1 MMFPNLKL
9 RAIPTLFYRPVT
21 LLHNYQRSYIRSDL
35 LAGLTVGVI
44 LLPQG
49 MGFSLLAGL
58 PPEMGLYSAII
69 AAIVAALWGSSNYL
83 HTGPTNTASLLSFS
97 VLVTVAMPGTADYL
111 AAAGLLAILIGILR
125 LIMGLLRLGM
135 LVTFVSDSV
144 IVGFTAGAGVLIGIG
159 ELRHL
164 LRLDFPASPS
174 LQVTIGNLI
183 NNATQTHWLS
193 LAMGI
198 GTILGIVILQKISRR
213 FPGTLVMI
221 GVASLLVWVFDLQ
234 QAGLRV
240 LGELPQGLPPVAHL
254 PLLDLELIGQ
264 LSTGAL
270 ALAIIGLV
278 EATAIAR
285 VFASQTGQRLD
296 NNQEFVGQGLA
307 SIACGIF
314 SGYPP
319 SGSFN
324 RSAVSY
330 YMHAQTPLASVVSG
344 VFVLLAMV
352 FLAPLGIYVPRAAL
366 AGVLLLSAYGMVN
379 WSEVRRIWY
388 SARGDALIMLVTIG
402 ATLFFPLQFAILTG
416 ILMSLGYYILKTST
430 PRVHSVVPDNNFRHL
445 VHQPEKPV
453 CPQLGIIDI
462 LGDLYFGAVG
472 HVEEA
477 IYEHQ
482 ARYPG
487 QRFLLLRM
495 QNVINCDISGIHT
508 LEGIVRAYREQG
520 GDIYITRVR
529 SSVFQLM
536 HATGFDRMLGTDHFL
551 HEDTAIEYLFYKV
564 LDPAIC
570 IYESNVRVFREC
582 QNLPRPLQ
590 SLAIPLYTDI
600 PTEQVPSITPHQ
612 LWHQLHQQ
620 PTPLVID
627 VREPREYK
635 QGHIPQA
642 HLLPLPRLWVDTPEL
657 PTERPVVFVCRGG
670 RRSSRAAFLLQ
681 NKGYTNVM
689 VLQGG
694 MLAWEAA
701 DLITAVE

>member
-1 MMFPNLKL
+1 MIFPNLKL
-9 RAIPTLFYRPVT
+9 RTIPALFYRPVT
-21 LLHNYQRSYIRSDL
+21 LLHTYQRSYIQSDL
-35 LAGLTVGVI
+35 FAGITLGVI

-49 MGFSLLAGL
+49 IAFALLAGL
-58 PPEMGLYSAII
+58 PPETGLYTAVV

-83 HTGPTNTASLLSFS
+83 HTGPTNTASFLSFS
-97 VLVTVAMPGTADYL
+97 VLATVAVPGTADYL
-111 AAAGLLAILIGILR
+111 AAAGVLAVLIGILR
-125 LIMGLLRLGM
+125 LIMGLLRLGI

-144 IVGFTAGAGVLIGIG
+144 IVGFTAGAGVLISIS

-164 LRLDFPASPS
+164 LRLDFPASPG
-174 LQVTIGNLI
+174 LWTTIGNLLR
-183 NNATQTHWLS
+183 NAPQTHWPS
-193 LAMGI
+193 LTMGI

-221 GVASLLVWVFDLQ
+221 GVASLLVWIFDLQ
-234 QAGLRV
+234 EAGLQV
-240 LGELPQGLPPVAHL
+240 LGKLPQGLPPVAQL

-296 NNQEFVGQGLA
+296 SNQEFVGQGLA

-324 RSAVSY
+324 RSAVNY
-330 YMHAQTPLASVVSG
+330 QMQAQTPLASVVSG

-352 FLAPLGIYVPRAAL
+352 FLAPLGMYVPRAAL
-366 AGVLLLSAYGMVN
+366 AGVLLLSAYGMVH
-379 WSEVRRIWY
+379 WSEMRRIY
-388 SARGDALIMLVTIG
+388 YGARGDALIMLVTTG
-402 ATLFFPLQFAILTG
+402 ATLLLPLQFAILTG

-430 PRVHSVVPDNNFRHL
+430 PRVYTVVPDNNFRHL
-445 VHQPEKPV
+445 LHQPEKPV

-482 ARYPG
+482 ARHPG

-495 QNVINCDISGIHT
+495 QSVINCDISGIHA
-508 LEGIVRAYREQG
+508 LEGIVRAYREHG
-520 GDIYITRVR
+520 GDIYMTRVR
-529 SSVFQLM
+529 SHVFELM
-536 HATGFDRMLGTDHFL
+536 RATGFDQMLGKDHFL

-590 SLAIPLYTDI
+590 SLAIPLHTDI
-600 PTEQVPSITPHQ
+600 PTERVPSITPRQ
-612 LWHQLHQQ
+612 LWQQLHQE
-620 PTPLVID
+620 PAPLVVD

-642 HLLPLPRLWVDTPEL
+642 QLIPLPRLWTDLPEL

-670 RRSSRAAFLLQ
+670 RRSSRAVSLLQ
-681 NKGYTNVM
+681 TKGYTNVL

-701 DLITAVE
+701 DLIMAIE

>member
-1 MMFPNLKL
+1 MILPNLKL
-9 RAIPTLFYRPVT
+9 RAIPALFYRPVT

-35 LAGLTVGVI
+35 LAGITMGVI

-49 MGFSLLAGL
+49 IAFALVAGL
-58 PPEMGLYSAII
+58 PPETGLYTAIV

-83 HTGPTNTASLLSFS
+83 HTGPTNSASILVFS
-97 VLVTVAMPGTADYL
+97 VLVTVALPGTTDYV

-144 IVGFTAGAGVLIGIG
+144 IVGFTAGAGVLISVG

-174 LQVTIGNLI
+174 LRVTIGNLV
-183 NNATQTHWLS
+183 NNAAQTHWFS

-213 FPGTLVMI
+213 FPGTLVVI

-254 PLLDLELIGQ
+254 PLFDLELIGH

-330 YMHAQTPLASVVSG
+330 QVHAQTPLASVVSG

-366 AGVLLLSAYGMVN
+366 AGVLVLSAYGMVN
-379 WSEVRRIWY
+379 WSEMQRIWY
-388 SARGDALIMLVTIG
+388 GTRGDALIMLVTIG
-402 ATLFFPLQFAILTG
+402 ATLFLPLQFAILTG

-430 PRVHSVVPDNNFRHL
+430 PRVYPVVPDNNFRHL
-445 VHQPEKPV
+445 LHQPQKPV

-477 IYEHQ
+477 VYEHQ
-482 ARYPG
+482 ARHPG

-495 QNVINCDISGIHT
+495 QSVLNCDISGIHA
-508 LEGIVRAYREQG
+508 LEGIVRVYREQG
-520 GDIYITRVR
+520 GDIYMTRVR
-529 SSVFQLM
+529 APVFELM
-536 HATGFDRMLGTDHFL
+536 QATGFDQMLGMDHFL

-600 PTEQVPSITPHQ
+600 PTEQVPSITPRQ

-620 PTPLVID
+620 PPPLVVD

-642 HLLPLPRLWVDTPEL
+642 QLLPLPELWADIPEL
-657 PTERPVVFVCRGG
+657 PIDRPVVFVCRGG

-681 NKGYTNVM
+681 NRGYTNVL

-694 MLAWEAA
+694 MLAWETAH
-701 DLITAVE
+701 LIIAVE